1 MWHWHITRDDVLPI
15 NSLFCNVTLWFVGR
29 RFSAHINESVG
40 AAARPYCT
48 HAEAAAASIT
58 ISLSN
63 QNENEC
69 KRNLSAAS
77 KPDTEN
83 TTLHT
88 KKQKRFIETSSGDP
102 FVGAAPRGGAH
113 LLAAVRAKR
122 PSHSLGLTLSGPQWP
137 PAIRPA
143 DVARLFYD
151 LFKMGWT
158 RI

>member
-1 MWHWHITRDDVLPI
+1 MPFAPAPH
-15 NSLFCNVTLWFVGR
+15 TLR
-29 RFSAHINESVG
+29 R
-40 AAARPYCT
+40 AAAF
-48 HAEAAAASIT
+48 IT

-63 QNENEC
+63 QKENEC

-113 LLAAVRAKR
+113 LLAAVRATR
-122 PSHSLGLTLSGPQWP
+122 PSDSQGLTLSGT
-137 PAIRPA
+137 A
-143 DVARLFYD
+143 VASRYQLCRRGSTV
-151 LFKMGWT
+151 L
-158 RI
+158 